1 MHVLARAVRGR
12 PVRADRSREMGD
24 MNVRVLV
31 HEAGCIVDFIV
42 HDNVAVFLA
51 RVLRDLGKGEGFAH
65 LGCGMW
71 SNDERCSL
79 MRREAEKAN
88 GRQIRE

>member
-1 MHVLARAVRGR
+1 VHVLARVVRGR
-12 PVRADRSREMGD
+12 PVRADRSREMGG

-51 RVLRDLGKGEGFAH
+51 RVLGDLGEGECFAH
-65 LGCGMW
+65 LGCGMY

-79 MRREAEKAN
+79 KWREADK
-88 GRQIRE
+88 